1 MAQPPPRPLPPA
13 TAARIIWLA
22 LIGGAI
28 LFLVVGTF
36 VRWSYPGFG
45 EPSLH
50 LLSWIALGV
59 ALAGLLAS
67 RALARRPAPTDP
79 SRVLGRMIT
88 QLSLCDVGVLL
99 AGVAWLLTGAAV
111 ALLAAA
117 VGLLGMALAFPRA
130 SALEAAGQ
138 PGHHRMVR

>member
-1 MAQPPPRPLPPA
+1 MAQPAPYPLPPA
-13 TAARIIWLA
+13 TAARIIWFA
-22 LIGGAI
+22 IAGGAA

-36 VRWSYPGFG
+36 VRWSNPAFG
-45 EPSLH
+45 APSLH
-50 LLSWIALGV
+50 ALSWIALIV

-67 RALARRPAPTDP
+67 RALAHRPAPADP
-79 SRVLGRMIT
+79 SRTLGRMIT

-130 SALEAAGQ
+130 VPPEAGGR
-138 PGHHRMVR
+138 PGPHRMVR